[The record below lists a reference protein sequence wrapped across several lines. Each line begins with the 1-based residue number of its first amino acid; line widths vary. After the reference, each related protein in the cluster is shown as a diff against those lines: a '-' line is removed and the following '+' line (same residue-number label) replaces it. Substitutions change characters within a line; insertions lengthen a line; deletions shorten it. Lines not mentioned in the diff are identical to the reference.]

1 MSNDVPD
8 RDAIPPDNPEWISC
22 DGCLAMF
29 HEDELEI
36 DDLSNLLCAAC
47 LEEQKT
53 ENEGPD
59 KAGI

>member
-1 MSNDVPD
+1 MSNNVPE
-8 RDAIPPDNPEWISC
+8 RDPNPPDNPEWISC
-22 DGCLAMF
+22 DGCFAMF